1 MGVSYVSETGKVP
14 LKLSDGRGEPTS
26 INPFDAAFESD
37 KPAFCVPAEAEGRRG
52 PKSVFIRVPACQGA
66 VYRAAHRDHSAGV
79 LSRWN
84 LLASVEDVGT
94 QSHPPADP
102 GGRSVRAALFGQ

>member
-1 MGVSYVSETGKVP
+1 M
-14 LKLSDGRGEPTS
+14 S

-37 KPAFCVPAEAEGRRG
+37 KPAFCVPAEGEGRRG
-52 PKSVFIRVPACQGA
+52 PKSVFVRVPACQGA
-66 VYRAAHRDHSAGV
+66 RLPRCASGPQRAGV
-79 LSRWN
+79 FSRWN